1 MAKIANI
8 KEVSV
13 DKLIPYENN
22 AKIHGDEQVKM
33 IADSINEFGF
43 ISPCIIDKDY
53 NIIAGHGRVLA
64 AKLLGMESVPCLF
77 VEGLTEA
84 QRKAYILADNRLTE
98 MGEWDLDKVKIE
110 LQYNPNVVFTKEIQL
125 LKLSLLKQGWIQP
138 ILVTQDYVIIDGFH
152 RATLAKTE
160 KDLREMTGGKVPVVI
175 MNLSEP
181 ERMLLTIRMNRAK
194 GSHIAVKMSDI
205 IKTLVNE
212 YGMPVKQICKEI
224 GATKDEVDLL
234 MLDNVFKK
242 MKFDET
248 TKYSKAWVPGYG
260 D

>member
-1 MAKIANI
+1 M
-8 KEVSV
+8 
-13 DKLIPYENN
+13 
-22 AKIHGDEQVKM
+22 
-33 IADSINEFGF
+33 
-43 ISPCIIDKDY
+43 
-53 NIIAGHGRVLA
+53 
-64 AKLLGMESVPCLF
+64 
-77 VEGLTEA
+77 
-84 QRKAYILADNRLTE
+84 
-98 MGEWDLDKVKIE
+98 KIE
-110 LQYNPNVVFTKEIQL
+110 EMPISQVQWVDVDLLSANDYNPNVVFTKEMQL
-125 LKLSLLKQGWIQP
+125 LKLSIMKQGWIQP

-160 KDLREMTGGKVPVVI
+160 KDLRNMTGGKVPVVV

-194 GSHIAVKMSDI
+194 GSHVAVKMSDI
-205 IKTLVNE
+205 VKTLVNE
-212 YGMPVKQICKEI
+212 YGMPVKQICQEI

-248 TKYSKAWVPGYG
+248 TKYSKAWVPNYG